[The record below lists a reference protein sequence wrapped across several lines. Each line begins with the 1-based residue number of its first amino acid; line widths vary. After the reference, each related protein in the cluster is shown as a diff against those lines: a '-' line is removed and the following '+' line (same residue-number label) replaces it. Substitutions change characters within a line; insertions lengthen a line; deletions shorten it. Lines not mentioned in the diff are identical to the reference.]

1 MATTFTK
8 ILIHFVF
15 STKNRAPLITPDIE
29 PRLHAYMR
37 GIAKNHESP
46 VISMNGTSDHVHML
60 ISMSKK
66 IAVATLMEEVKR
78 DSSSWIKKQGEEFSG
93 FYWQEGYG
101 AFSIGESGV
110 EGVSEY
116 IENQKKHHART
127 TFKEEFLMLL
137 KKYKIDYDERYIW
150 T

>member
-8 ILIHFVF
+8 ILVHFVF
-15 STKNRAPLITPDIE
+15 STKNRAPIITPEIE

-46 VISMNGTSDHVHML
+46 VIAMNGTTDHVHML
-60 ISMSKK
+60 ISISKK
-66 IAVATLMEEVKR
+66 IAVAQLMEEVKR
-78 DSSSWIKKQGEEFSG
+78 DSSSWIKKQDRKFDA

-101 AFSIGESGV
+101 AFSIGESAV
-110 EGVSEY
+110 ERVTQY
-116 IENQKKHHART
+116 IDNQKRHHART
-127 TFKEEFLMLL
+127 TFKEEFVMLL